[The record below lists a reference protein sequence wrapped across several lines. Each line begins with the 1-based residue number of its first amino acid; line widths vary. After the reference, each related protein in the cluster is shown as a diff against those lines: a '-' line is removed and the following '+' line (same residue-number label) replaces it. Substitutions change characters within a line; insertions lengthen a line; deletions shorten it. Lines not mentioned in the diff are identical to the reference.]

1 MDNEENILL
10 LKEMSQKVVIVGIAF
25 GLVASPMAMAHS
37 SIELNQDRTAG
48 QDVINKPESHAA
60 SKPSHV
66 SAGDLNRDEADSL
79 DFSPSSSRPSTAEKG
94 PTSRQEGYTP
104 GELNRDEGDSTDW

>member
-1 MDNEENILL
+1 ML
-10 LKEMSQKVVIVGIAF
+10 LKEMSQKLAIVGIAF
-25 GLVASPMAMAHS
+25 CLVASPLAMAQS

-48 QDVINKPESHAA
+48 QDVIDKPESHAA

-66 SAGDLNRDEADSL
+66 SASDLNHDEGDSL
-79 DFSPSSSRPSTAEKG
+79 DFSPSSSRFSSAEKG
-94 PTSRQEGYTP
+94 ATSRREGYTP